1 MRLLRFSGRF
11 MVTRRTWGRG
21 LSIRTM
27 LSLMAD
33 NRNLRADVC
42 SHRSRPGFLAMSEPR
57 IIASTKGAQVAL
69 HDLGGQGPP
78 VLMTHANGFCGLMWQ
93 PVARELA
100 SVAHCLAL
108 DFRGHGDSVSGPDE
122 DYHWDGMADDVLAA
136 VEAIDPTPRL
146 AVGHSLG
153 GASIL
158 KAEQA
163 QPGTFDRAWM
173 FEPVTIPAFSLPR
186 DGVMALGDIARMRKE
201 VFESRQAAYD
211 RYGSRLPFSLL
222 DSEVLRAY
230 VDHGFRDRPDGTVT
244 MKCPRDVEATIF
256 ENPDRSA
263 FDRLGEVATAVT
275 VVVGTDADP
284 PAMAAPLIAEQLP
297 NATLERFDDLTHFG
311 PFQDPPRIAAA
322 ISAALFSD

>member
-1 MRLLRFSGRF
+1 
-11 MVTRRTWGRG
+11 
-21 LSIRTM
+21 
-27 LSLMAD
+27 
-33 NRNLRADVC
+33 
-42 SHRSRPGFLAMSEPR
+42 MSEPR

-78 VLMTHANGFCGLMWQ
+78 VLMTHANGFCGRMWQ

-322 ISAALFSD
+322 IAAALFSD

>member
-1 MRLLRFSGRF
+1 
-11 MVTRRTWGRG
+11 
-21 LSIRTM
+21 
-27 LSLMAD
+27 MAD

-322 ISAALFSD
+322 IAAALFSD